1 MKRRGCPDSCL
12 RLFHF
17 SALSLYH
24 IKIYQSARR
33 YPKLNNQE
41 KSSLSQAAS
50 TAQTVHGAIKT
61 GKAISAAAKGAA
73 VGGPYG
79 AAAGAALYAVQHGK
93 KFLATIAVLLMLPVL
108 FVLMLP
114 SLIFGGLTS
123 SGSTGQPI
131 LNDNAAIV
139 QNTNNIA
146 FAVNQV
152 LGEGITDAEARI
164 AQDFATT
171 GGDNYEVVN
180 PYASDMSSNTN
191 SFIAQY
197 CAAKG
202 ETWDT
207 ISLADMQAVLR
218 QGKSSLYSFTRT
230 SETRTVEADDP
241 NTPDVVETKE
251 EIWYIYTL
259 QYNGEAYFADAVFH
273 LTEAQKGLAD
283 DYAQN
288 LSLFLGDGMFQ
299 YTEYSGATIP
309 SLGNVRFTDGV
320 TDVVYFNQLD
330 QQYANKPYGTDNIGG
345 YGCGPTSMSIVVS
358 SLTDDIVD
366 PMEMA
371 EWAYK
376 NGGWCSKSGS
386 YHSLIPNAAKAWG
399 LPVEGCTASEPQRIL
414 DALGSGKLVV
424 AIMTKG
430 HFTSGGHFIVLRG
443 VKGGQILVAD
453 PASYK
458 RSEKSWDLSIILN
471 EASKRAGAGGP
482 FWIIG

>member
-1 MKRRGCPDSCL
+1 M
-12 RLFHF
+12 
-17 SALSLYH
+17 
-24 IKIYQSARR
+24 
-33 YPKLNNQE
+33 
-41 KSSLSQAAS
+41 
-50 TAQTVHGAIKT
+50 
-61 GKAISAAAKGAA
+61 
-73 VGGPYG
+73 
-79 AAAGAALYAVQHGK
+79 QHGK
-93 KFLATIAVLLMLPVL
+93 KFLAAIAVLLMLPVL

-123 SGSTGQPI
+123 SGSAGQPI

-146 FAVNQV
+146 FAVNQI

-218 QGKSSLYSFTRT
+218 QGKSSLYSYTRT

-251 EIWYIYTL
+251 ELWYIYTL

-366 PMEMA
+366 PVEMA

-399 LPVEGCTASEPQRIL
+399 IPVEGCTASKPQRIL

>member
-1 MKRRGCPDSCL
+1 M
-12 RLFHF
+12 
-17 SALSLYH
+17 
-24 IKIYQSARR
+24 
-33 YPKLNNQE
+33 
-41 KSSLSQAAS
+41 
-50 TAQTVHGAIKT
+50 
-61 GKAISAAAKGAA
+61 
-73 VGGPYG
+73 GGPYG

-93 KFLATIAVLLMLPVL
+93 KFLAAIAVLLMLPVL
-108 FVLMLP
+108 FILMLP

-123 SGSTGQPI
+123 SGNSGQPI

-146 FAVNQV
+146 FAVNQI

-251 EIWYIYTL
+251 ELWYIYTL

-366 PMEMA
+366 PVEMA

>member
-1 MKRRGCPDSCL
+1 M
-12 RLFHF
+12 
-17 SALSLYH
+17 
-24 IKIYQSARR
+24 
-33 YPKLNNQE
+33 
-41 KSSLSQAAS
+41 
-50 TAQTVHGAIKT
+50 
-61 GKAISAAAKGAA
+61 
-73 VGGPYG
+73 GGPYG

-123 SGSTGQPI
+123 SGSAGQPI

-146 FAVNQV
+146 FAVNQI

-251 EIWYIYTL
+251 ELWYIYTL

-366 PMEMA
+366 PVEMA

-443 VKGGQILVAD
+443 VKDGQILVAD

>member
-1 MKRRGCPDSCL
+1 MLSHKESSYIFEKRGCPDRCL

-17 SALSLYH
+17 SAMPLYH
-24 IKIYQSARR
+24 MKIYQFARR

-50 TAQTVHGAIKT
+50 TAQTIHGAIKT
-61 GKAISAAAKGAA
+61 GKAISSAAKGAA

-79 AAAGAALYAVQHGK
+79 ATAGAALYAVQHGK
-93 KFLATIAVLLMLPVL
+93 KFLAAIAVLLMLPVL

-123 SGSTGQPI
+123 SGSAGQPI

-146 FAVNQV
+146 FAVNQI

-251 EIWYIYTL
+251 ELWYIYTL

-273 LTEAQKGLAD
+273 LTEAQKGPSD

-288 LSLFLGDGMFQ
+288 LSLFLVDGMFP
-299 YTEYSGATIP
+299 YTGYGGATIP

-345 YGCGPTSMSIVVS
+345 YGCGSTSMSIVV
-358 SLTDDIVD
+358 
-366 PMEMA
+366 
-371 EWAYK
+371 
-376 NGGWCSKSGS
+376 
-386 YHSLIPNAAKAWG
+386 
-399 LPVEGCTASEPQRIL
+399 
-414 DALGSGKLVV
+414 
-424 AIMTKG
+424 
-430 HFTSGGHFIVLRG
+430 
-443 VKGGQILVAD
+443 
-453 PASYK
+453 
-458 RSEKSWDLSIILN
+458 
-471 EASKRAGAGGP
+471 
-482 FWIIG
+482 